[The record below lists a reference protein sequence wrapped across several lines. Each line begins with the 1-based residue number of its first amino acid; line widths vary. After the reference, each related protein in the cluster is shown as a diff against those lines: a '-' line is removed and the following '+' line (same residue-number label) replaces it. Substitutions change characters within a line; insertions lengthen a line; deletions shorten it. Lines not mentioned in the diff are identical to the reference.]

1 MSLNKKLLIFF
12 SSVFMSELQSLS
24 SHISEWRSQQL
35 NLISKQIQQN
45 LRSIQSPLKEKCKK
59 MKKMYCD
66 VPAWGF
72 GAHIEVLTICLLNG
86 YRAKTLVVMSQLF
99 ANYLDGSK
107 KTWDEFISPI
117 SETCQPNHL
126 FKYEINQNDSSIGGE
141 LESMSQLTFLLILN
155 KLI

>member
-1 MSLNKKLLIFF
+1 
-12 SSVFMSELQSLS
+12 MSELQSLS

-59 MKKMYCD
+59 MKKFHCD
-66 VPAWGF
+66 LPPWGF

-86 YRAKTLVVMSQLF
+86 YSAKTLVVITQILE
-99 ANYLDGSK
+99 NYLGASD

-126 FKYEINQNDSSIGGE
+126 FEYEININDFSFGQGGT
-141 LESMSQLTFLLILN
+141 SQLTLLLILN